1 MFIILNV
8 VIPSN
13 MWLKWIL
20 QDGVQIEVHVII
32 PNSTS
37 VNCLF
42 YHKIKDIFEL
52 VCRYLK
58 NVPLKKK
65 KFDSFERFN
74 KYSHASTTTAGTWL
88 V

>member
-1 MFIILNV
+1 M
-8 VIPSN
+8 
-13 MWLKWIL
+13 

-42 YHKIKDIFEL
+42 YNKIKDIFEL

-65 KFDSFERFN
+65 KKFDSFERFN
-74 KYSHASTTTAGTWL
+74 KYSHASTTTAVT
-88 V
+88 

>member
-1 MFIILNV
+1 
-8 VIPSN
+8 

-20 QDGVQIEVHVII
+20 QHGVQIEVHVMI

-42 YHKIKDIFEL
+42 DHKIKDIFEL

-65 KFDSFERFN
+65 KVWFIR
-74 KYSHASTTTAGTWL
+74 K

>member
-1 MFIILNV
+1 
-8 VIPSN
+8 
-13 MWLKWIL
+13 L
-20 QDGVQIEVHVII
+20 QLGVQIEVHVII

-42 YHKIKDIFEL
+42 YNKIKDIFEL

-65 KFDSFERFN
+65 V
-74 KYSHASTTTAGTWL
+74 YL
-88 V
+88 VMNQ